1 MATLAA
7 LAAGVAGTGLALRF
21 SLRSAQRNGARLNPL
36 LQAIAGTQGGAAGKD
51 QWVKGGFAP
60 RMDRKEAVE
69 ILGLRESHMTMN
81 RLKDAHRRI
90 MLANHPDRGGSPYLA
105 SKVNEAKD
113 LLEKQMSK

>member
-7 LAAGVAGTGLALRF
+7 LAAGVAGTTLALRF
-21 SLRSAQRNGARLNPL
+21 SLRSAARNGARLNPF
-36 LQAIAGTQGGAAGKD
+36 LQAIAGQPGAGGKD

-60 RMDRKEAVE
+60 RMDRKEATE
-69 ILGLRESHMTMN
+69 ILGLRESHMTLN

>member
-69 ILGLRESHMTMN
+69 ILGLRCVS
-81 RLKDAHRRI
+81 L
-90 MLANHPDRGGSPYLA
+90 PSPRPTATRARVATPAPSLSPA
-105 SKVNEAKD
+105 D
-113 LLEKQMSK
+113 TD